1 MSDSSRVLAASEP
14 GTTTARTGA
23 FRPVLWL
30 LLIVSIAVNGIS
42 SAMEL
47 NPGIGIASGV
57 LMLGCATTLI
67 TDHRRRRQS

>member
-14 GTTTARTGA
+14 GATPARTGA

-30 LLIVSIAVNGIS
+30 LLIVSIAANAIS
-42 SAMEL
+42 NVMGL
-47 NPGIGIASGV
+47 NPAVGIASGV
-57 LMLGCATTLI
+57 LALGCATTLI